1 MSFILQRNTFWHRG
15 TKGLALSHTAREQQI
30 ASQVGSFLAA
40 ESSEGLQSC
49 TQELPGPLFL
59 TKCCSQSTV
68 LDSGGQGGLSHAWLP
83 VPPVPPVPPN
93 QGERKVGEG

>member
-40 ESSEGLQSC
+40 ESSEGLQQPC

-68 LDSGGQGGLSHAWLP
+68 LGSGGQRGLSHAWLP
-83 VPPVPPVPPN
+83 VPPVLPN